1 LKIKFKSPGVSS
13 RRGVRNS
20 WSFEASRYRITL
32 IATDNSSV
40 CPPFRLTRVTSAR
53 LAHEAGCTS
62 PRPTHA
68 RSTLEAAMVATMS
81 GGGGEVVNLPLLPD
95 ASSPPPQRRS
105 RDCAVCPIEGESKA
119 SCLRVCRACG
129 FNHAHRHFCATRTR
143 TAPINLLCFV
153 CAMYR
158 CDRV

>member
-1 LKIKFKSPGVSS
+1 M
-13 RRGVRNS
+13 RNS
-20 WSFEASRYRITL
+20 WSFEASRYRIIL
-32 IATDNSSV
+32 IATDNSI
-40 CPPFRLTRVTSAR
+40 RLSA
-53 LAHEAGCTS
+53 LS
-62 PRPTHA
+62 PHA
-68 RSTLEAAMVATMS
+68 RHKCALSSRSRLHEPTPHARALNTRRRHGRHGERRRRQRFGV
-81 GGGGEVVNLPLLPD
+81 EVVDFPLLPD